1 MLSLNAGISLESL
14 LTQIFRHKRLIRM
27 VPQEET
33 YLPSLLYDQNR
44 TGQRP
49 SSSGITCLTVPSRLG
64 SIEDRTGLE
73 QKANFSGY
81 VYTEKSHLRV
91 RRRS

>member
-1 MLSLNAGISLESL
+1 MNAGISSESL

-33 YLPSLLYDQNR
+33 YLPSLFMTKIELVRDQ
-44 TGQRP
+44 
-49 SSSGITCLTVPSRLG
+49 SSSGITCHTAPSRLG
-64 SIEDRTGLE
+64 RIEDRTGLE
-73 QKANFSGY
+73 QKDSFSGY
-81 VYTEKSHLRV
+81 VYIEKSHLRV